1 MLFSLLSNFVI
12 FSLIFLVFTLKS
24 HIWMLFPLILLTQV
38 FGTIS
43 LVNQNI
49 WFSSIVEKKQ
59 LTKELSSRNSWVL
72 TSKTIG
78 FTTGPLLFQFLEQ
91 FTVLINILEIGL
103 SCVLILSI
111 KENRTLK
118 SKQQLSLDMEEFKY
132 VTKNKILRNYN
143 FVSLIDGFITP
154 LVINLSVFVLNDFF
168 KVSSEIVSLY
178 WLLGGIGSIAGNLI
192 LSKSNILERS
202 PQFLAFYSFVF
213 LTGGIFLMWV
223 SKNVWLYLIG
233 FLLFTVG
240 NPLINTIIRSHV
252 FNLSDSKYKGRSS
265 AVLTFSN
272 DIGALFILITSNFL
286 IYSSGIHIILLG
298 LVCFSLIKIIL
309 FLKTYIQKIQ
319 NSVRERST
327 SDIFY

>member
-1 MLFSLLSNFVI
+1 M
-12 FSLIFLVFTLKS
+12 
-24 HIWMLFPLILLTQV
+24 FPLILLTQV

-43 LVNQNI
+43 LANQNI

-91 FTVLINILEIGL
+91 FTVLINILE
-103 SCVLILSI
+103 LSI

-192 LSKSNILERS
+192 LS
-202 PQFLAFYSFVF
+202 V
-213 LTGGIFLMWV
+213 
-223 SKNVWLYLIG
+223 
-233 FLLFTVG
+233 
-240 NPLINTIIRSHV
+240 
-252 FNLSDSKYKGRSS
+252 
-265 AVLTFSN
+265 
-272 DIGALFILITSNFL
+272 
-286 IYSSGIHIILLG
+286 IY
-298 LVCFSLIKIIL
+298 
-309 FLKTYIQKIQ
+309 
-319 NSVRERST
+319 
-327 SDIFY
+327 